1 MLTSFF
7 LPSWTY
13 LHFVRLENMAV
24 FSCLFFMCMGEYES
38 QVLEKVPINISDQIF
53 PDTGTLHSEMILFPL
68 CVNNISDP

>member
-1 MLTSFF
+1 
-7 LPSWTY
+7 
-13 LHFVRLENMAV
+13 MAV